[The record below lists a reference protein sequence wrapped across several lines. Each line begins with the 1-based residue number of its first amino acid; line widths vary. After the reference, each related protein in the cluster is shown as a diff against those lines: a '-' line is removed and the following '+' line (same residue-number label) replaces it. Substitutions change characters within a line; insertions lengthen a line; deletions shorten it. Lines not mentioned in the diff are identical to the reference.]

1 MVIAVVAA
9 LMAALGYAVA
19 SVLQHQAVGREPSSH
34 SMRPRLVLRLL
45 ARPRWLIGAAVNL
58 TAYGFQF
65 LALSYGSLVLVQ
77 PLMVSG
83 LLFALPFGAVV
94 GHKHMSRTDWLGA
107 LAVFAGVTVFL
118 LVASPSKGNPEPS
131 GLAWAVV
138 FVITLGIAGI
148 LVFAAGRHTA
158 RRTMYLA
165 CATGIFYGLT
175 AALTKTVAHLVSND
189 AVGALGQW
197 QPYALMA
204 VALLSLLVGQ
214 SAFQSGPLS
223 SSLPVLAVVD
233 PVVSIVIGALAF
245 KETVNTSGATLPIEL
260 AALASMVI
268 GIFILGTS
276 DLVAGPADRPAES
289 RPPS

>member
-1 MVIAVVAA
+1 VVIAVVAA
-9 LMAALGYAVA
+9 LGAALGYAVA
-19 SVLQHQAVGREPSSH
+19 SVLQHQAAGREPASH
-34 SMRPRLVLRLL
+34 SMRPSLLLRLL
-45 ARPRWLIGAAVNL
+45 SRPRWLFGAAVDL
-58 TAYGFQF
+58 AAYGLQF

-83 LLFALPFGAVV
+83 LLFALPLGAVV
-94 GHKHMSRTDWLGA
+94 GHKHMTRSDWLGA

-131 GLAWAVV
+131 GLAWTVV
-138 FVITLGIAGI
+138 FATTLGIAGV

-165 CATGIFYGLT
+165 GATGMLYGLT

-197 QPYALMA
+197 QPYALIA
-204 VALLSLLVGQ
+204 VALVSLLVGQ

-233 PVVSIVIGALAF
+233 PLVSIVIGALAF
-245 KETVNTSGATLPIEL
+245 KETVSTSGAALPIEL
-260 AALASMVI
+260 AALVGMVI

-276 DLVAGPADRPAES
+276 DLVAGAADHPAES